1 MTEVIFNLNQ
11 VEREA
16 YIQNVKDRAISQK
29 LIQIEETEKWFSSY
43 KYWDLQILYSIPS
56 THMLPHN
63 QL

>member
-29 LIQIEETEKWFSSY
+29 LIQIEEMEKWFSSY
-43 KYWDLQILYSIPS
+43 KYWDL
-56 THMLPHN
+56 
-63 QL
+63 